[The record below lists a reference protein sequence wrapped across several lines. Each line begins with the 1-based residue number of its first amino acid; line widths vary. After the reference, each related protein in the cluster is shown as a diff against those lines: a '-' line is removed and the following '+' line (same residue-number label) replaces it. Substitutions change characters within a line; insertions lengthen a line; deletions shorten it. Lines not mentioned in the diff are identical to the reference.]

1 MIVEVGFLFLISAMV
16 ISFMGSL
23 VPLVWSFN
31 KETNLTSLI
40 SPIIVLV
47 FLFTLSSLSI
57 LIYSFSI
64 DDFSVKYVA
73 QNSNINLPIYYKL
86 SATWGAHEGSLLL
99 WIFLR
104 HVHSHKT

>member
-73 QNSNINLPIYYKL
+73 QNSNINLPNP
-86 SATWGAHEGSLLL
+86 
-99 WIFLR
+99 FLR
-104 HVHSHKT
+104 YLGWVQTLPMPAHCIAPLLKDK